1 VLILRS
7 SINSRRFAGGYLLSC
22 VILLSL
28 PIAVAAIPL
37 ADYHKNLQGAIT
49 ALDTLTQID
58 EEESVIGYQS
68 RLEETI
74 TAIRNALPETQTV
87 QSGEDSCSVDNSWL
101 HKELDE
107 LTKSAAIKPER
118 ITQIVESLRAIEE
131 RVTEL
136 QKPGK
141 IGEGKTEA
149 REKLTNILA
158 RPEYASKARDASA
171 IYRLLKDF
179 ARWLESFF
187 PKRRPLAPGSESSLI
202 LIAQIVVVGISLAVL
217 LYVVKV
223 LIPVMKRSRKQ
234 KPKKEKH
241 PRIVLGERLEPDQS
255 ATDLLSEA
263 ESLARAGEL
272 RAAIRKGYI
281 ALLVELGDR
290 KLISLAQHKTNRDY
304 LRSVKNIPMLHS
316 RMSRLTDSFELHW
329 YGFVQA
335 TQTDW
340 HDFRAAYRDAL
351 QTRN

>member
-1 VLILRS
+1 M
-7 SINSRRFAGGYLLSC
+7 
-22 VILLSL
+22 
-28 PIAVAAIPL
+28 
-37 ADYHKNLQGAIT
+37 
-49 ALDTLTQID
+49 D
-58 EEESVIGYQS
+58 EEESAIGYQR

-74 TAIRNALPETQTV
+74 TAVRNALPETQTV
-87 QSGEDSCSVDNSWL
+87 ESGEDSCSVDNSWL

-107 LTKSAAIKPER
+107 LGKSAEIQPEW
-118 ITQIVESLRAIEE
+118 IAQIIESLRAIEA
-131 RVTEL
+131 RVAEV
-136 QKPGK
+136 QNPGK
-141 IGEGKTEA
+141 LGAGKTEA

-158 RPEYASKARDASA
+158 RSEYASKAGAGSA
-171 IYRLLKDF
+171 ISRLMKDF
-179 ARWLESFF
+179 VRWLESFF

-202 LIAQIVVVGISLAVL
+202 LIAQIVVVGIALVVL
-217 LYVVKV
+217 LYVVKI
-223 LIPVMKRSRKQ
+223 LIPVMKHSRKQ

-241 PRIVLGERLEPDQS
+241 SRIVLGERLEPDQS
-255 ATDLLSEA
+255 ANDLLSEA

-304 LRSVKNIPMLHS
+304 LRAVNNIPLLHS
-316 RMSRLTDSFELHW
+316 RMSGLTDSFELHW

-340 HDFRAAYRDAL
+340 QDFRAAYRDAL

>member
-1 VLILRS
+1 MLILRP
-7 SINSRRFAGGYLLSC
+7 SINPCRFAGGYLLAC

-28 PIAVAAIPL
+28 PITAAAIPI

-49 ALDTLTQID
+49 ALDTLTEMD
-58 EEESVIGYQS
+58 EEESVIGYQR

-74 TAIRNALPETQTV
+74 SAVRSVLPETQTV
-87 QSGEDSCSVDNSWL
+87 ESGDDSCGVDNSWL

-107 LTKSAAIKPER
+107 LGKSAEMPER
-118 ITQIVESLRAIEE
+118 IAQIIESLRAIEE

-136 QKPGK
+136 QRPGK
-141 IGEGKTEA
+141 LGESKTEA

-158 RPEYASKARDASA
+158 RSEYASKARDASA
-171 IYRLLKDF
+171 IYRLSKDF
-179 ARWLESFF
+179 ARWLGSFF
-187 PKRRPLAPGSESSLI
+187 PKRRHLAGGSESSLI
-202 LIAQIVVVGISLAVL
+202 LIAQIVVVGIALAVL
-217 LYVVKV
+217 LYVVKI

-234 KPKKEKH
+234 KPKNEKH

-255 ATDLLSEA
+255 ATDLISEA

-304 LRSVKNIPMLHS
+304 LRAVNNIPLLHS
-316 RMSRLTDSFELHW
+316 RMSGLTDSFELHW